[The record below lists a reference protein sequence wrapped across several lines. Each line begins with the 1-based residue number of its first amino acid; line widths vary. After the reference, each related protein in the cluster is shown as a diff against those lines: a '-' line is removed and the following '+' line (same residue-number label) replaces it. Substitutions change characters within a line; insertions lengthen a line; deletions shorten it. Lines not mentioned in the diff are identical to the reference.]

1 MAQMLI
7 RNIPDH
13 VLAAFK
19 ELARDRGLSQEEAA
33 RQLIVDAVEYRD
45 RRVAMARE
53 AREIR
58 ESLRAKGLKFG
69 DSAELIRRMRD
80 SR

>member
-7 RNIPDH
+7 RNVPDD

-19 ELARDRGLSQEEAA
+19 EIARAEGLSQEEAA
-33 RQLIVDAVEYRD
+33 RQLIVDAVEYRGE
-45 RRVAMARE
+45 RIRMAKA

-58 ESLRAKGLKFG
+58 ESLKAEGLVFD
-69 DSAELIRRMRD
+69 DSAELVRRMRD
-80 SR
+80 GR